1 MMYSTV
7 SDYDTAIEQTQDVIA
22 RILLIG
28 IEHENDS
35 GGGKRRHQEI
45 ELEDL
50 RKHLNLLQAEKGAL
64 DGTGGFG
71 MVFNPGW

>member
-7 SDYDTAIEQTQDVIA
+7 ADYETAISQTQDAIA
-22 RILLIG
+22 RILLVG

-35 GGGKRRHQEI
+35 GGGRRRHKEI

-50 RKHLNLLQAEKGAL
+50 RSHLNLLQAEKAAIE
-64 DGTGGFG
+64 GTGGFG
-71 MVFNPGW
+71 IRFTPGW